1 MPTRSGHRA
10 LLAATKRLTTSNEK
24 LKQALLIF
32 YLSSLNKKEYEQ
44 IKLGE
49 PQIHRKIAI
58 RFEASVQSAR
68 PYSLTKHD
76 TEGSQKAETSN
87 YKN

>member
-68 PYSLTKHD
+68 PLTKHD